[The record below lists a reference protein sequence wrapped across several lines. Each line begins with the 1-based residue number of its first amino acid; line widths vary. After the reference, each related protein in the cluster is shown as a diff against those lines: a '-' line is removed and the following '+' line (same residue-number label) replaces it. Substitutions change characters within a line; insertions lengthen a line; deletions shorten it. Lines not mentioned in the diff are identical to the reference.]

1 MRSNP
6 LLDNRMLP
14 AVAKMYL
21 ARNLNLVAAAS
32 AAPAA
37 AATTTFPAALS
48 ATASAVAS
56 TASAMLSLRP
66 RLIHI
71 QSAAT
76 DLRAIQCGDGLVSI
90 FIAGHFHKTESA
102 RAPGIAVGHDA
113 DPVHLPEWLKHLS
126 QFVFRRVEA

>member
-1 MRSNP
+1 
-6 LLDNRMLP
+6 
-14 AVAKMYL
+14 
-21 ARNLNLVAAAS
+21 
-32 AAPAA
+32 
-37 AATTTFPAALS
+37 
-48 ATASAVAS
+48 
-56 TASAMLSLRP
+56 MLSFRP

-76 DLRAIQCGDGLVSI
+76 DLRAIQCSDGLVSI

-113 DPVHLPEWLKHLS
+113 DPVHLPEWFKHLS